1 MLVYINH
8 NIIDQAK
15 YSTSDLSQTVI
26 NKLIVLMKIY
36 PSITS
41 DNTIRDTLMTVF
53 VPKRIKRND
62 NNHDNL

>member
-41 DNTIRDTLMTVF
+41 DKTIRNALMTVF